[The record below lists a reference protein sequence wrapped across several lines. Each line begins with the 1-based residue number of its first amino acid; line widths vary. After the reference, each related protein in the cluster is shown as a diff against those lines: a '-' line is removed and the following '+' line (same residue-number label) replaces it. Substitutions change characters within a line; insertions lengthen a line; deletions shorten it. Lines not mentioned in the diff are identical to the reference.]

1 MSGFKIWNEAC
12 QQWVDISLGGAGGGG
27 CIDVTYNELVTLIG
41 TSGLTCGS
49 YYRITDY
56 ATVHWMVDGDGNYIL
71 AEGEKIIHTGANEPL
86 VVLATSAN
94 TISTEAWSALYPQD
108 VIKYDWNPANWTG
121 IKNFWDSDLLTTP
134 AGFTG
139 IITRRE
145 DTLLANLVNFDF
157 REITYRLWSIAQ
169 VAWNSGTIYVGG
181 EYVQNGTVIYWAKVG
196 STNVQPGVTAGWETY
211 WTLLINLSGFDS
223 AYLTFLSSLP
233 AAGQSIPVLDTTD
246 YVDRIMFADATSN
259 NNQFDEYNYLPYTV
273 FGTEC
278 YSNTFGTG
286 CESNTFGTSCYNNT
300 FGTSCY
306 NNTFGTY
313 CYRNTFGTYCY
324 SNTFGTSCNYNTF
337 GTGCYSNTFGTE
349 CNYNTFG
356 TSCYN
361 NTFGTNCRY
370 NTFGTDCYSNTFGT
384 GCESNTFGTECRYNT
399 FGADCYSNTFG
410 TNCRYNTFGTGCGS
424 NTFGTY
430 CRYNTFGTYCE
441 SNTFG
446 TYCYSNTFGT
456 YCNYNTFGT
465 SCESNTFG
473 DYCGYYYNE
482 DTEDEYFGG
491 NILDDNCN
499 NNIFGNYCLKNK
511 LGTDCDTNTFP
522 SCTWMNELKAGIKNV
537 NYTLSTPIAD
547 TNITHQISNNNAV
560 YQTYIDDSGV
570 PTIVITTDTIGT
582 WSLCP
587 ITTTTTTTPP

>member
-12 QQWVDISLGGAGGGG
+12 HQWEIIGVGG

-121 IKNFWDSDLLTTP
+121 IKNFYDSDLLTTP

-181 EYVQNGTVIYWAKVG
+181 EYVQNGTVIYYAKGG
-196 STNVQPGVTAGWETY
+196 STNVQPGVTAGWDTY
-211 WTLLINLSGFDS
+211 WTLLIDLSGFAS
-223 AYLTFLSSLP
+223 AYLTFGSSLP
-233 AAGQSIPVLDTTD
+233 AAGQDIPVLDTTG
-246 YVDRIMFADATSN
+246 YVDRIMFADDTSN

-273 FGTEC
+273 FGT
-278 YSNTFGTG
+278 N
-286 CESNTFGTSCYNNT
+286 CES
-300 FGTSCY
+300 
-306 NNTFGTY
+306 
-313 CYRNTFGTYCY
+313 
-324 SNTFGTSCNYNTF
+324 NTF
-337 GTGCYSNTFGTE
+337 GTGCYSNTFGTG
-349 CNYNTFG
+349 CRYNIFGTSCYRNTFGASCSSNTFG
-356 TSCYN
+356 TYCYN
-361 NTFGTNCRY
+361 NTFGTYCSN
-370 NTFGTDCYSNTFGT
+370 NTFGASCGGNTFGASCDSNTFGT
-384 GCESNTFGTECRYNT
+384 YCYNNTFGTYCSNNT
-399 FGADCYSNTFG
+399 FGASCGGNTFG
-410 TNCRYNTFGTGCGS
+410 ASCGS

-430 CRYNTFGTYCE
+430 CYNNTFGTYC
-441 SNTFG
+441 SN
-446 TYCYSNTFGT
+446 
-456 YCNYNTFGT
+456 
-465 SCESNTFG
+465 NTFG
-473 DYCGYYYNE
+473 DYCGYYYG
-482 DTEDEYFGG
+482 DIEYAGG
-491 NILDDNCN
+491 NILDDSCN
-499 NNIFGNYCLKNK
+499 NNIFGNYCLYNK
-511 LGTDCDTNTFP
+511 LGSGCNTNTFP

-537 NYTLSTPIAD
+537 NYTLSTPITD

-587 ITTTTTTTPP
+587 TTTTTTTTPP